1 MLENKRRGAACRTSL
16 LCYEERQPPGG
27 GLMSSEQD
35 TRNRVLGV
43 WGRDSYAW
51 SGEERQRAGG
61 FPIDPSGRQ
70 RVLGFP
76 AGLPAGSFGFVK
88 RGWHPVL
95 AHPVRSFPR
104 RHLRRSVQEQNKPT
118 PEA

>member
-1 MLENKRRGAACRTSL
+1 
-16 LCYEERQPPGG
+16 
-27 GLMSSEQD
+27 MSSEQD

-76 AGLPAGSFGFVK
+76 AGPPEFAHSHWLRS
-88 RGWHPVL
+88 L
-95 AHPVRSFPR
+95 AHRIRSYR
-104 RHLRRSVQEQNKPT
+104 RRGST
-118 PEA
+118 S